1 MKSWLE
7 KTKYFVV
14 ERFFRT
20 LKNKIYI
27 YMTSIT
33 KNVYI
38 DNLNDMVNK
47 YLDNTYHRAIK
58 MKPVDVISK
67 YKKKIQKP
75 MFQIG
80 LKKFL

>member
-1 MKSWLE
+1 MKP
-7 KTKYFVV
+7 
-14 ERFFRT
+14 
-20 LKNKIYI
+20 
-27 YMTSIT
+27 
-33 KNVYI
+33 
-38 DNLNDMVNK
+38 
-47 YLDNTYHRAIK
+47 IK